1 MRDLQEAI
9 GRHYQGKP
17 TRPVADPELR
27 RGVAAVM
34 AMSRDTGR
42 ARKENTK

>member
-17 TRPVADPELR
+17 TRPVADAELR

-34 AMSRDTGR
+34 ALSSSTSRP
-42 ARKENTK
+42 RKEGAK